1 MPDEKPD
8 QARIEALERQ
18 KSELERELG
27 ELRGDEPLTL
37 ERIRGMSPEQA
48 GENWDQVKQFL
59 AEDREP
65 AAAEERP
72 YGLER
77 LRRVERNAELP
88 R

>member
-18 KSELERELG
+18 KAEAERELG
-27 ELRGDEPLTL
+27 ELRGEPLTL

-59 AEDREP
+59 AEDSAP
-65 AAAEERP
+65 TDERLSP
-72 YGLER
+72 FER
-77 LRRVERNAELP
+77 LRRVKRNEGLP